1 MNKPIPQVL
10 IFVVDLIMGNFNC
23 KQFAACNIDM
33 SSPQCKCV
41 YGDAFK
47 LPRLTQEM
55 RGSAFIGILITVGLY
70 IGLMVLSGIM
80 IYLYTMWVFM
90 NQKIRDL
97 YWRVHAAHDA
107 FFMPEDLEVGL
118 RSPYLSPFYFVFS
131 IWLTIA
137 FQFVSLFFGFRL
149 VWRS

>member
-23 KQFAACNIDM
+23 EQFAACNIDM
-33 SSPQCKCV
+33 SSPECKCV

-47 LPRLTQEM
+47 LPRLTEQM
-55 RGSAFIGILITVGLY
+55 RGSAFIGVLITVGLY

-118 RSPYLSPFYFVFS
+118 RSPYLSPFISF
-131 IWLTIA
+131 
-137 FQFVSLFFGFRL
+137 FQFG
-149 VWRS
+149 